1 MQPSLYAPHVDISR
15 ARVGFGRVGLRLI
28 NRDLHAKDYLVQ
40 LQALHSVLD
49 QVCWYQVCSSPLQPQ
64 WERSHCGPKVTER
77 RL

>member
-49 QVCWYQVCSSPLQPQ
+49 QVCSSPLQPQ